1 MIRHLFLFAGL
12 VFLLLGA
19 GCAPEE
25 FPAGPGPNAPAPI
38 LPTGI
43 AGGAPNETPVNPFA
57 LGGPTSTPPVP
68 EQNYCP
74 GGGAI
79 ALAANDPLAA
89 QVNGQGI
96 PLVLYQRQAA
106 QAQAA
111 FVQQGLDPKS
121 QQGQDQIKALQQQ
134 VLEQLISDVLVE
146 QAAIKEGIKV
156 GEYDV
161 NARVQGLIN
170 DAGGRSKFDDYLKTN
185 QLLLSDLCTQ
195 IRAQIFGDA
204 MLARIAGGSSG
215 QVEQVHAAQI
225 LLSNQKDAAQV
236 LQLLK
241 QGQDFAAL
249 AKQYSQDVATKDN
262 GGDLGWFP
270 RGVMDP
276 QFEAIAFQ
284 LQPGQTSDVVTTPFG
299 FHIIKVIEKSAARDL
314 PPELLQMQ
322 RQQVFLNWL
331 DQQRQAAKL
340 ERLVK

>member
-1 MIRHLFLFAGL
+1 
-12 VFLLLGA
+12 
-19 GCAPEE
+19 
-25 FPAGPGPNAPAPI
+25 
-38 LPTGI
+38 
-43 AGGAPNETPVNPFA
+43 
-57 LGGPTSTPPVP
+57 
-68 EQNYCP
+68 
-74 GGGAI
+74 
-79 ALAANDPLAA
+79 
-89 QVNGQGI
+89 
-96 PLVLYQRQAA
+96 
-106 QAQAA
+106 
-111 FVQQGLDPKS
+111 
-121 QQGQDQIKALQQQ
+121 
-134 VLEQLISDVLVE
+134 
-146 QAAIKEGIKV
+146 
-156 GEYDV
+156 
-161 NARVQGLIN
+161 LIN

-204 MLARIAGGSSG
+204 MLGRIAGSSSG

>member
-1 MIRHLFLFAGL
+1 LIRRFIPFSALVLLLFAS
-12 VFLLLGA
+12 
-19 GCAPEE
+19 GCAPEDT
-25 FPAGPGPNAPAPI
+25 PAGPGPNAPAPI
-38 LPTGI
+38 LPTGVP
-43 AGGAPNETPVNPFA
+43 GSLPNETPNPFA
-57 LGGPTSTPPVP
+57 LSGPTSTPPVP

-79 ALAANDPLAA
+79 TLPPNEPLAA

-96 PLVLYQRQAA
+96 PLVLFQRQAA

-121 QQGQDQIKALQQQ
+121 QQGQEQIKALQQQ

-146 QAAIKEGIKV
+146 QAALKEGVQV

-161 NARVQGLIN
+161 NARIQGLIN
-170 DAGGRSKFDDYLKTN
+170 DAGGRPKFDEYLKTN

-204 MLARIAGGSSG
+204 MLGRITAASSS

-225 LLSNQKDAAQV
+225 LLSNQGDAAKV
-236 LQLLK
+236 LQALK
-241 QGQDFAAL
+241 QGQDFSAL

-284 LQPGQTSDVVTTPFG
+284 LQPGQISDVVTTPYG
-299 FHIIKVIEKSAARDL
+299 FHIIKVLEKSAAREL

-331 DQQRQAAKL
+331 DQQRQSAKI
-340 ERLVK
+340 ERSVK